1 MQWLKGLFGGKE
13 EEEVWEVNVNK
24 LKVPVGNANNKG
36 QQNLSWANYEHR
48 KQGGAKKNNTRRVRK
63 NEKVWEVNVNA
74 LEIPVGNA
82 NNKAKNQNLGW
93 ANYNRRKRNIRVLVP
108 NENYAYSEPKSR
120 KARKS
125 RKAQSKV
132 SKRK

>member
-1 MQWLKGLFGGKE
+1 MQWLKGLFGGEE

-24 LKVPVGNANNKG
+24 LKAPIGNANNKG
-36 QQNLSWANYEHR
+36 PQNLSWANYEHR
-48 KQGGAKKNNTRRVRK
+48 KQGGAKANKTRRVRK
-63 NEKVWEVNVNA
+63 NEEVWEVNVNA

-82 NNKAKNQNLGW
+82 NNKSKGKNLSW

-108 NENYAYSEPKSR
+108 NENYVYSQPKTR
-120 KARKS
+120 KSRKS